1 MEISEY
7 KNIYQ
12 NETKHF
18 FYVSTHSLIIDLL
31 KRFRPSLSSLKI
43 LDAGCGTGLL
53 TKKLMKFG
61 EVIGVD
67 ISSEAVKYAKKRG
80 INILQSSVNRLPFKN
95 KSFDVIVSVDVLYH
109 KQVNDKKALHEF
121 YRVLKPGGLV
131 ILRVAGY
138 NWLRLNHDRQVHTRH
153 RYTVKE
159 LEEKL
164 IKAGFTIK
172 KITYIQSLLLPAA
185 IIKSF
190 IDKYKPHAESD
201 IVQMPAFI
209 NTLLTKV
216 FLIESRIASYTSLP
230 FGLGII
236 AVSEKE
242 K

>member
-1 MEISEY
+1 
-7 KNIYQ
+7 
-12 NETKHF
+12 
-18 FYVSTHSLIIDLL
+18 
-31 KRFRPSLSSLKI
+31 
-43 LDAGCGTGLL
+43 
-53 TKKLMKFG
+53 MKFG